1 MEFFRHLRVERQY
14 HLFVSFPVS
23 VSVFLFL
30 SIALSHMG
38 LHCIFFL
45 LSGTFFLPLISCYCL
60 LTFTQT
66 AFSWLTVFNILLCW
80 LHTEGEHDS
89 SWLVYIR
96 QISSQLHW
104 EYEHSWS
111 TLLCFGKSYDVYICP
126 WICIDELGTK
136 VCEWGVYIPC
146 VYTIDFY
153 LWLLMVCSFN

>member
-14 HLFVSFPVS
+14 HHFVSFPIS
-23 VSVFLFL
+23 L
-30 SIALSHMG
+30 SLSFYSCLWLSLSMG
-38 LHCIFFL
+38 LHCIFFHL
-45 LSGTFFLPLISCYCL
+45 VATFFLPLISDYCL
-60 LTFTQT
+60 VTFTQT
-66 AFSWLTVFNILLCW
+66 AFSWLTAFNILLCW

-111 TLLCFGKSYDVYICP
+111 TLFCFGKSYDVYICP

-136 VCEWGVYIPC
+136 VCAWSVCIPC
-146 VYTIDFY
+146 VYTVDF
-153 LWLLMVCSFN
+153 